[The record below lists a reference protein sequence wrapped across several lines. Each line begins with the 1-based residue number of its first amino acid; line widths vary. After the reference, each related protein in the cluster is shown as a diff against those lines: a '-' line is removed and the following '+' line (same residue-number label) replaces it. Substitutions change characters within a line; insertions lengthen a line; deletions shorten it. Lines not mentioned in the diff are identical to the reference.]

1 MKPSSDRPGVC
12 LFCGASEALPASAR
26 AMARDFG
33 TACAAEG
40 WRLVYGGGSRGLMG
54 EAARA
59 ASAAGGAVLGVI
71 PAALRRIEQD
81 HQGLGAHTVLE
92 VVDTLAERKARMAAA
107 ADAFITLPG
116 GVGTLDELFEM
127 ITWND
132 LSIHDKPI
140 VLCHDDGFWDP
151 LLQWLERARS
161 AGAIRPIATRRLYVA
176 QSLPEALQ
184 LLRQALA
191 DDVKKTNKNNNLR

>member
-1 MKPSSDRPGVC
+1 MNSQQLVQKLSNYRNVLRDGGVSTIEYVEQLTYL
-12 LFCGASEALPASAR
+12 LFIK
-26 AMARDFG
+26 
-33 TACAAEG
+33 
-40 WRLVYGGGSRGLMG
+40 GLD
-54 EAARA
+54 ER
-59 ASAAGGAVLGVI
+59 
-71 PAALRRIEQD
+71 Q
-81 HQGLGAHTVLE
+81 
-92 VVDTLAERKARMAAA
+92 TLAERKARMAAA

-161 AGAIRPIATRRLYVA
+161 AGAIRPIATRRLHVA

-184 LLRQALA
+184 VLRRELA
-191 DDVKKTNKNNNLR
+191 AGLQKNQ

>member
-1 MKPSSDRPGVC
+1 
-12 LFCGASEALPASAR
+12 
-26 AMARDFG
+26 MARDFG

-92 VVDTLAERKARMAAA
+92 VVDTLAERKARMAEA

-151 LLQWLERARS
+151 LLQWLERARG
-161 AGAIRPIATRRLYVA
+161 AGWRNRCPRPCNCCARRLRKISKKPIKTITYVNVCWA
-176 QSLPEALQ
+176 GWGRVRARAEDA
-184 LLRQALA
+184 RLA
-191 DDVKKTNKNNNLR
+191 PPF